1 MKLWRPNISLFGRR
15 PLVTTD
21 FFGFQFVVNATVD
34 IISIESMFPLLSMFV
49 ASFVLNSYDIKQ

>member
-1 MKLWRPNISLFGRR
+1 M
-15 PLVTTD
+15 TTD

-34 IISIESMFPLLSMFV
+34 IISIESMFPLLSMFA